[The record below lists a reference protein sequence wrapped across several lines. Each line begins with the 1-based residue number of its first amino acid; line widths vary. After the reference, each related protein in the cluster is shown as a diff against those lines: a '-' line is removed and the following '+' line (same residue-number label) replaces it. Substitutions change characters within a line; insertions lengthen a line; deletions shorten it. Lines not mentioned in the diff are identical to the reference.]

1 MTGAD
6 LAGRLIAA
14 GVPQAELPEKAQ
26 LCDLALAAFRQ
37 ASGTEPS
44 HAWWIPGRLELF
56 GKHTD
61 YAGGRTIVAPVPRG
75 FIVVAGRRTG
85 RDIHVVDGVNGESVT
100 ISEEVATH
108 RGWRHYVSVA
118 VSRLACNFPGA
129 RAGATIAFASD
140 LPRASGMSSS
150 SALVVGVATA
160 LRSLWELTE
169 RDEWRR
175 SIQSA
180 TDTPTYYASIE
191 NGATFRGLAGDSG
204 VGTHGGSEDH
214 AAMLLGRQ
222 GSLSA
227 FSFVPMIP
235 LDVVTLPTGWKVV
248 IGASGVQAAKT
259 GDARAAY
266 NRLSDGVGHLLAMWN
281 AHVGSA
287 ASLAA
292 VLASEPSAESRLRE
306 LISLSA
312 LRDWP
317 EDVLIRRVTHLQR
330 EDARVPEAIA
340 ALRNADARSL
350 GDLSDASQREA
361 AELLGNQVPE
371 TVALSRAARSCGA
384 FASCSFGA
392 GFGGSVWA
400 VVEQDRAAAFASQWV
415 ERYQQEYPQRP
426 AVSFRADPGPA
437 AIALD

>member
-1 MTGAD
+1 MTGSD
-6 LAGRLIAA
+6 LAHRLIAA
-14 GVPQAELPEKAQ
+14 GVATAELPKKTQ
-26 LCDLALAAFRQ
+26 RCDMVLTAFRQ
-37 ASGTEPS
+37 VAGTEPS

-75 FIVVAGRRTG
+75 FIVVAGGRTG
-85 RDIHVVDGVNGESVT
+85 RDIHVIDGGSGESVT
-100 ISEEVATH
+100 ISETVATH

-118 VSRLACNFPGA
+118 VSRLAHNFPQA

-160 LRSLWELTE
+160 LRSLWELPE

-180 TDTPTYYASIE
+180 TDLATYYASIE

-214 AAMLLGRQ
+214 AAMLLGRP

-227 FSFVPMIP
+227 FSFIPMVP
-235 LDVVTLPTGWKVV
+235 LDVVPLPTGWTVV
-248 IGASGVQAAKT
+248 IAASGVQAAKT

-266 NRLSDGVGHLLAMWN
+266 NRLSDGVAQLLAMWN
-281 AHVGSA
+281 TDVAPA
-287 ASLAA
+287 DSLAA
-292 VLASEPSAESRLRE
+292 VLASEPSAEARLRE

-317 EDVLIRRVTHLQR
+317 EDALIRRLSHFQR
-330 EDARVPEAIA
+330 EDARVAEAIA

-371 TVALSRAARSCGA
+371 TVALSRGARSCGA

-400 VVEQDRAAAFASQWV
+400 VVEEDRAAAFAAEWV
-415 ERYQQEYPQRP
+415 ERYQQDHPHR
-426 AVSFRADPGPA
+426 AALSFLADPGPA
-437 AIALD
+437 ASALA